1 MKVKESESNDQI
13 THPYPQIDFK
23 MRPTESL
30 LNCFYYKNYDAT
42 YDRNEGESNKY
53 SWSLIIRIVLLQFN
67 LFLSSV

>member
-53 SWSLIIRIVLLQFN
+53 SWSLITRSVLLHSN
-67 LFLSSV
+67 LFLSS